1 MLKWFS
7 LSGIYTEIK
16 RIRWPKGAEL
26 GRNISIVLVFTV
38 GFGIFFV
45 FTEFVI
51 SFILKWIGIVA

>member
-26 GRNISIVLVFTV
+26 TRNISTVIVFTV
-38 GFGIFFV
+38 GFGLFFV
-45 FTEFVI
+45 LTEFVI
-51 SFILKWIGIVA
+51 SNILKWIKII